1 MTSFLSVAARDTRI
15 ARATEQVLARYTI
28 TPAGSDAG
36 WLVFKVQGGS
46 SPYEVRVHPEWADD
60 PTCSCPD
67 ASDHDMRMHRG
78 YCKHLIAVLRRERA
92 LSYQLL
98 ELYL

>member
-1 MTSFLSVAARDTRI
+1 MTSFISFSARDTRI

-28 TPAGSDAG
+28 TPEGDDAG
-36 WLVFKVQGGS
+36 WRVFRVEGGS
-46 SPYEVRVHPEWADD
+46 RPYKVRIHPAWASD

-67 ASDHDMRMHRG
+67 ASDLGGSMNRG
-78 YCKHLIAVLRRERA
+78 YCKHLIAVLRRERD

-98 ELYL
+98 EMYL

>member
-1 MTSFLSVAARDTRI
+1 MASLVSFSARDTRI

-28 TPAGSDAG
+28 TRVADEAGCQV
-36 WLVFKVQGGS
+36 LRVEGGT
-46 SPYEVRVHPEWADD
+46 SPYEVRIHPDWADD

-67 ASDHDMRMHRG
+67 ASQIGGSLNRG
-78 YCKHLIAVLRRERA
+78 YCKHLIAVLRLERA

-98 ELYL
+98 EMYL

>member
-1 MTSFLSVAARDTRI
+1 MTSSVSFTARDTRI

-28 TPAGSDAG
+28 SPVGDVAG
-36 WLVFKVQGGS
+36 WRVFRVEGGT
-46 SPYEVRVHPEWADD
+46 SPYEVRIHPEWSDE

-67 ASDHDMRMHRG
+67 ASRIGGSLNRG

-98 ELYL
+98 EMYL